1 MPAQN
6 PAKSPVIVDL
16 RFHPEQVRE
25 GLKNAFPGREVINRA
40 DPANEGRDLSGIPY
54 AVLWKP
60 QDDLFSRAKDLKV
73 LFSGGAGVDHVLT
86 LPGLPNLPLVRFVD
100 HTLTTRMSEWIVMQ
114 CLLHLRQ
121 HLAYYR
127 HQRAKLW
134 RPLTQPEAADV
145 NVGIMGMG
153 VLGSDAARKL
163 KVMGFNVLGW
173 SKSGKAVDGVETYA
187 ADGLDEFLGKT
198 DILVG
203 LLPLTQETRNIF
215 DMALFRNLRRN
226 GALGGPVFV
235 NGGRGGS
242 QVEADLI
249 VALADGTLK
258 GASLDV
264 FQTEPLPLD
273 APFWSMP
280 NVILTPHCA
289 ADSDTAA
296 LFAYVERQIDRFES
310 GQPLENVVTRE
321 AGY

>member
-1 MPAQN
+1 M

-25 GLKNAFPGREVINRA
+25 GLKHAFPGREVINRA
-40 DPANEGRDLSGIPY
+40 DPQHADRDLSGIDY

-60 QDDLFSRAKDLKV
+60 LDDLFTRATDLKV

-114 CLLHLRQ
+114 CLMHLRQ
-121 HLAYYR
+121 HLAYDR
-127 HQRAKLW
+127 QQHKKIWNALN
-134 RPLTQPEAADV
+134 QPEAAELT
-145 NVGIMGMG
+145 VGMMGMG

-173 SKSGKAVDGVETYA
+173 SRSGRPVEGIEMYSES
-187 ADGLDEFLGKT
+187 GLDEFLSKT

-203 LLPLTQETRNIF
+203 LLPLTADTANIF
-215 DMALFRNLRRN
+215 DAKLFAKLRKH
-226 GALGGPVFV
+226 GPLGGPVFI
-235 NGGRGGS
+235 NAGRGGS
-242 QVEADLI
+242 QVEADLAE
-249 VALADGTLK
+249 ALKTGVLK

-264 FQTEPLPLD
+264 FQIEPLPD
-273 APFWSMP
+273 TSPFWTLS
-280 NVILTPHCA
+280 NVILTPHSA
-289 ADSDTAA
+289 ADSDVSA
-296 LFAYVERQIDRFES
+296 LFAYVEKQIDRFER
-310 GQPLENVVTRE
+310 GEPMENLVARD

>member
-1 MPAQN
+1 M

-16 RFHPEQVRE
+16 RFHPDQVRE
-25 GLKNAFPGREVINRA
+25 GLKHAFPGREVINRA
-40 DPANEGRDLSGIPY
+40 EPRNADRDLSGIDY

-60 QDDLFSRAKDLKV
+60 LDDLFSRARDLKV

-86 LPGLPNLPLVRFVD
+86 LPGLPDLPLVRFVD

-114 CLLHLRQ
+114 CLMHLRQ
-121 HLAYYR
+121 HLAYDR
-127 HQRAKLW
+127 LQRARIW
-134 RPLTQPEAADV
+134 RPLAQPEAADV

-163 KVMGFNVLGW
+163 KAMGFNVLGW
-173 SKSGKAVDGVETYA
+173 SKSKKEIDGVETFA
-187 ADGLDEFLGKT
+187 DDGLDEFLGKT

-203 LLPLTQETRNIF
+203 LLPLTAETH
-215 DMALFRNLRRN
+215 DVYDAALFGKLRKT

-235 NGGRGGS
+235 NAGRGGS
-242 QVEADLI
+242 QVEADLLA
-249 VALADGTLK
+249 ALKDGTLK

-264 FQTEPLPLD
+264 FQTEPLP
-273 APFWSMP
+273 ASSPFWTLD

-289 ADSDTAA
+289 ADSDTSA
-296 LFAYVERQIDRFES
+296 LFSYVERQIERFEQ
-310 GQPLENVVTRE
+310 GLPLQNVVERD